1 MNLHYFLSCTLAAG
15 SLVISPGLE
24 IPVRLDTRGPQTI
37 TVAEVTYD
45 ASVVGVESFL
55 IEKWRSMGFSMPID
69 GQTFTWD
76 EYVEPVTDNILA
88 IGDLMAFTD
97 DDGDDVAGIVTYIN
111 AAKAALL
118 VYVPV
123 APGVAQ
129 YMGVQGSKILLLIR
143 PKAKV
148 AGRKI

>member
-1 MNLHYFLSCTLAAG
+1 MTLHYFFSCTLAAG
-15 SLVISPGLE
+15 SLVISPELL
-24 IPVRLDTRGPQTI
+24 IPERSDTRGAQMFP
-37 TVAEVTYD
+37 VAALTYD
-45 ASVVGVESFL
+45 ASVVSVESFL

-69 GQTFTWD
+69 GQTFTWGQ
-76 EYVEPVTDNILA
+76 YVEPVTDNIPA

-97 DDGDDVAGIVTYIN
+97 DDGDKVAGIITYIN
-111 AAKAALL
+111 PPKAALL

-129 YMGVQGSKILLLIR
+129 YTGVEGSKILLLIR
-143 PKAKV
+143 PKAKD

>member
-1 MNLHYFLSCTLAAG
+1 MALHYFLSCTLAAG
-15 SLVISPGLE
+15 SLIISPELG
-24 IPVRLDTRGPQTI
+24 IPARSDTRGAQTI
-37 TVAEVTYD
+37 PVAELTHD

-55 IEKWRSMGFSMPID
+55 IEKWRSMGFPMPID

-76 EYVEPVTDNILA
+76 EYVEPVTDNIPA

-97 DDGDDVAGIVTYIN
+97 GDNVAGIITYIN
-111 AAKAALL
+111 TPKAALL

-129 YMGVQGSKILLLIR
+129 YLGAQGSKILLLIR
-143 PKAKV
+143 PKGKV
-148 AGRKI
+148 VGRKI